1 VTERYSVWYFS
12 SPELGDIHE
21 RECHL
26 VPLEEAMKWFK
37 HHTTNVTAKT
47 GLTQRVIMVD
57 GGDQIV
63 AEWKYGKGIVWP
75 KEGAT

>member
-1 VTERYSVWYFS
+1 VY
-12 SPELGDIHE
+12 E

-47 GLTQRVIMVD
+47 GITARVIMVD

-63 AEWKYGKGIVWP
+63 AEWKHGEGIVWP